1 MRKTP
6 IIALVEHVRKQMM
19 KAITK
24 RRQPCLKWPNHV
36 PAFINKKMNNVL
48 KISRNYHV
56 ILASDVLH
64 EVETCQKS
72 YIVNLDGIHITVGCG
87 KSVAYLVSMQ
97 CLVQLTLGLF
107 MRSMLLFIS

>member
-1 MRKTP
+1 MTESWNACLGEIRKTP

-24 RRQPCLKWPNHV
+24 RRQPYLKRPNHV
-36 PAFINKKMNNVL
+36 LAFINKKMNNML

-64 EVETCQKS
+64 EVETCQES
-72 YIVNLDGIHITVGCG
+72 YIVNLDGIHITVGCS
-87 KSVAYLVSMQ
+87 KLVSYLISMQ
-97 CLVQLTLGLF
+97 CLV
-107 MRSMLLFIS
+107 